1 MIDEHKLAAIKE
13 ILEQLHHPE
22 TGIWALEDGIMQEL
36 TKDEIGKL
44 GKIGHS
50 KKYIEMYIMKKI
62 QEFEKNGTPLNF
74 TEFKSDIVT
83 EIRHG
88 LLANPEEYISTH
100 KLDEY
105 DDIRFQLNA
114 MPHVFMKYRFFASC
128 ANAAAAFADVNTK
141 IPPEDI
147 MFLNS
152 TRWDHWNDGMMGH
165 VVPCVRLFDGSWMM
179 VEPQANPRKNS
190 PFIQLIRKKDFQP
203 GKPIEHLLSGMRG
216 QPHIITKITE
226 TNYSNHQQFMTQAS
240 RVPADKAREYR
251 SGLDDILIGRGA
263 MSSVYISPLEPDV
276 VIKKSNTKDGGR
288 YLDQQRV
295 GYSVVERIKNSGYDV
310 GVTLPTLID
319 ITDKDGMA
327 IIKEQR
333 MKGVTFDGDGNLWAS
348 LDEHKKQ
355 HISRQMAT
363 FLVAMHSTGDITPAD
378 KSIKTMFDQSK
389 IHSATDII
397 NAFDGAMPK
406 TLADKLSKAEQYLES
421 TDISDEF
428 HVLTHGDLRVNNL
441 MYDPENGNL
450 SVIDFEMAKH
460 DNVYRDFVAIASASA
475 MPWDCTRRVITEYN
489 AIQKKRYPLKIN
501 PEKVQNM
508 LLYAVMHEFARNV
521 TPEQNKKMSDA
532 DKQHGFEQIIT
543 KINRVT
549 GLDIATDHTQ
559 IFEKGRNRLAAK
571 PHAQHDATN
580 THDNI

>member
-22 TGIWALEDGIMQEL
+22 TGIGALKDGIKQEL

-44 GKIGHS
+44 GKIRHS
-50 KKYIEMYIMKKI
+50 IKYIEMYIMKKI

-88 LLANPEEYISTH
+88 LLANPEKYKSTH

-128 ANAAAAFADVNTK
+128 GNAAAAFADVNTK

-152 TRWDHWNDGMMGH
+152 TRWDHLNDGMMGH

-179 VEPQANPRKNS
+179 VEPQANPRKNR

-203 GKPIEHLLSGMRG
+203 GKPVEHLLSSMKG

-263 MSSVYISPLEPDV
+263 KSSVYISPLEPNV

-319 ITDKDGMA
+319 ITDKDGMT

-333 MKGVTFDGDGNLWAS
+333 MKGVTFDSDGNLWAS

-355 HISRQMAT
+355 HISRQHQHALT
-363 FLVAMHSTGDITPAD
+363 DSGRHTGHSNHKLIKQRRSP
-378 KSIKTMFDQSK
+378 SIRQFS
-389 IHSATDII
+389 
-397 NAFDGAMPK
+397 
-406 TLADKLSKAEQYLES
+406 
-421 TDISDEF
+421 
-428 HVLTHGDLRVNNL
+428 R
-441 MYDPENGNL
+441 
-450 SVIDFEMAKH
+450 
-460 DNVYRDFVAIASASA
+460 YR
-475 MPWDCTRRVITEYN
+475 
-489 AIQKKRYPLKIN
+489 
-501 PEKVQNM
+501 
-508 LLYAVMHEFARNV
+508 
-521 TPEQNKKMSDA
+521 
-532 DKQHGFEQIIT
+532 
-543 KINRVT
+543 
-549 GLDIATDHTQ
+549 
-559 IFEKGRNRLAAK
+559 
-571 PHAQHDATN
+571 
-580 THDNI
+580 